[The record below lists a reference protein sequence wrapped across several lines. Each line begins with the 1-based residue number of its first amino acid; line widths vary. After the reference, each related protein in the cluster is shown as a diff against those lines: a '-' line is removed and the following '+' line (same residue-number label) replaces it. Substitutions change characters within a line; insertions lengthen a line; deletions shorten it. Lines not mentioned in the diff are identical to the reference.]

1 MDYNYEALDD
11 KRFQKLCQALI
22 VAQFPDVQCLPI
34 GEADGGRDAFV
45 LREYSGNKSIHV
57 FQVKFSQNPDTPR
70 ARNAI
75 SALVKS
81 EQENVKRLI
90 ADGVSS
96 YYFITN
102 VKGTA
107 YSKRGSIDRVNEFL
121 TQSFNIPCRVW
132 WRDDLD
138 RRLEQFGDIKWSY
151 PEILKGSDVL
161 GLLTAHADDSAQEK
175 FDRTVKIYLSNQ
187 YHNESEVKFKQVDL
201 RHKLTE
207 LFVDLPLSHKAPL
220 PDQRIFQSGISVDS
234 NDIKSYL
241 NQLRFYEDNG
251 FGNGGP
257 FEHSGLVAAFLFT
270 MPLSIK
276 TSRIVLEG
284 APGQGKSTVTQFLCQ
299 VHRIR
304 LLHKFNEL
312 RMVSSHIKYSPIR
325 IPFKLDLR
333 DYAMWLSGR
342 DPFHIGTHASAKKP
356 KYKSLEKFL
365 LMHIKRNTGGLS
377 VNHDRL
383 MEFLNRSHVVI
394 VLDGLDEVADVA
406 IRKQIVDEV
415 CQASERLEAQSKS
428 MQFIITS
435 RPTAFSGAVGFRE
448 DEWTHLKL
456 NDLRP
461 SNIMGY
467 KDKWIRAQRL
477 NDEEQQLISE
487 TLEKKLEQSHFRDLA
502 RNPMQLAIL
511 LHLIHVLGVAL
522 PENRTALYAEY
533 IKQFFN
539 REAKKSSIVRDNR
552 ELLLSIHGA
561 LAWDLHT
568 QVEAGKGS
576 GRMSES
582 ALRKRVKEFL
592 ETEGHGKD
600 LIDLVDQLMQG
611 TVERICALVSRVSGT
626 FEFEVQP
633 LREYFTARQLYK
645 TAPYSPPGRQHKGA
659 RSDRFEALA
668 QSAFWTNV
676 TRFYCGFHDRG
687 ELSSLVDAITD
698 LGDRE
703 GYDLINHSRRLA
715 IMLLSDHVFSQVP
728 RVTDRLMKFVT
739 CEPGFQRFYSAGPP
753 RSRRE
758 VELPEKAGRS
768 MLFQTCSARLEAE
781 SDPCRRRALREIMA
795 ENADKQDLMTL
806 WKSRYQSG
814 AMICNPLHEAEEFG
828 VIDAFPAA
836 EIRDITRGDPKLC
849 VRWFTW
855 LCRYATISE
864 DPELYKIAV
873 DLLFD
878 GELQPH
884 VLRYDREPS
893 GTAIETLQ
901 SHLDPFFISAL
912 FSSGDGHLH
921 DGADIDFLAWS
932 SPPARRDK
940 IEGSGSAQDSIGE
953 FADFVA
959 SMRERSVVD
968 LKQHLFSWSEVVDRG
983 FAEVPGN
990 FMMAR
995 LAVIAVAGKSRST
1008 PGVWSDEEFAPTAG
1022 LMSRLFY
1029 ARRKASD
1036 VAWWRTR
1043 LGQVTDE
1050 SKPTCLAA
1058 LVVWGMP
1065 DSASAL
1071 DSETGKMIEGLPMR
1085 DWRRV
1090 RSMVRY
1096 MVRAMGERRPSIGK
1110 ERFGQLCIHSAR
1122 LAHVMISLI
1131 DDLDVAREMSR
1142 MAFGSYTGTDIEIL
1156 RNAFNLEIFQKN
1168 ESAVDWEYVLRLS
1181 LQSHAAGACSWF
1193 SGRELPQ
1200 VPARV
1205 AAEVL
1210 RNCTNHCLGLISV
1223 CEAAYSNVVAQDAPK
1238 LARLAA
1244 AEKWFETPY

>member
-1 MDYNYEALDD
+1 MDYNYEALED

-22 VAQFPDVQCLPI
+22 VAQFPAVQCLPV
-34 GEADGGRDAFV
+34 GEADGGRDAFLV
-45 LREYSGNKSIHV
+45 RGHPGNKDIYV
-57 FQVKFSQNPDTPR
+57 FQVKFSRNPDDSR

-75 SALVKS
+75 SNLVKS

-107 YSKRGSIDRVNEFL
+107 SSKRGSIDKVNEFL
-121 TQSFNIPCRVW
+121 TQSFNIPCQVW

-151 PEILKGSDVL
+151 SEILKGSDVL
-161 GLLTAHADDSAQEK
+161 SLLTAHADNSAQEK
-175 FDRTVKIYLSNQ
+175 FERTMTNYLASQ
-187 YHNESEVKFKQVDL
+187 YQIESEVKFKQVDL
-201 RHKLTE
+201 RHKLTD
-207 LFVDLPLSHKAPL
+207 LFVDLPLCHKAPL
-220 PDQRIFQSGISVDS
+220 PDQRLFESGISIGS
-234 NDIKSYL
+234 TDIKSYL
-241 NQLRFYEDNG
+241 NQLRIYEKNG

-304 LLHKFNEL
+304 LLHKFDEL
-312 RMVSSHIKYSPIR
+312 SEVSSHIKYSPIR

-342 DPFHIGTHASAKKP
+342 DPFRIGTNASAKKP
-356 KYKSLEKFL
+356 KVKSLEKFL
-365 LMHIKRNTGGLS
+365 IMHIKHNSGGSS
-377 VNHDRL
+377 VNLNRL
-383 MEFLNRSHVVI
+383 TEFLNHSHVVI

-415 CQASERLEAQSKS
+415 CQAAERLEVQSKS
-428 MQFIITS
+428 IQFIITS

-477 NDEEQQLISE
+477 NDEEAQLISD
-487 TLEKKLEQSHFRDLA
+487 TLVKKLEQSHFRGLA

-522 PENRTALYAEY
+522 PENRTALYDEY

-539 REAKKSSIVRDNR
+539 REAKKSSIVRENR

-561 LAWDLHT
+561 LAWDLHA
-568 QVEAGKGS
+568 QVEAGRGS
-576 GRMSES
+576 GKMSES

-611 TVERICALVSRVSGT
+611 TVERICALVSRESGT

-633 LREYFTARQLYK
+633 LREYFAARQLYK
-645 TAPYSPPGRQHKGA
+645 TAPSSPPGRERKGA

-668 QSAFWTNV
+668 HSSFWTNV
-676 TRFYCGFHDRG
+676 TRFFCGFHDRG

-698 LGDRE
+698 LGDGK
-703 GYDLINHSRRLA
+703 GYDLINQSRRLA

-768 MLFQTCSARLEAE
+768 MLFQTCLTRLELE

-795 ENADKQDLMTL
+795 ENADTKDLIAL
-806 WKSRYQSG
+806 WKSRYQNG
-814 AMICNPLHEAEEFG
+814 LMTCDPLHEAEQFG
-828 VIDAFPAA
+828 VIGDFSADY
-836 EIRDITRGDPKLC
+836 IMDITRGNAELC
-849 VRWFTW
+849 VRWLTR

-864 DPELYKIAV
+864 DAELYRTAV
-873 DLLFD
+873 GLLFD
-878 GELQPH
+878 GDLQPH
-884 VLRYDREPS
+884 GIRYDREPS

-901 SHLDPFFISAL
+901 SHLDPFFISEI
-912 FSSGDGHLH
+912 FSSGEGHLN
-921 DGADIDFLAWS
+921 DGVDIDFLVLS
-932 SPPARRDK
+932 LPPIQRDK
-940 IEGSGSAQDSIGE
+940 GEGGSAHDSIGE

-959 SMRERSVVD
+959 SMRDRSVVD
-968 LKQHLFSWSEVVDRG
+968 LQQHLFSWSEVVDRG
-983 FAEVPGN
+983 FAEVPGS
-990 FMMAR
+990 FMMVR
-995 LAVIAVAGKSRST
+995 LAVIAVAGKPHST
-1008 PGVWSDEEFAPTAG
+1008 PGVWSDQEFAPTAG

-1029 ARRKASD
+1029 ARQKAPD
-1036 VAWWRTR
+1036 VEWWRAR
-1043 LGQVTDE
+1043 LGQVVDE
-1050 SKPTCLAA
+1050 SAATCLAT
-1058 LVVWGMP
+1058 LLVWGMP
-1065 DSASAL
+1065 DSVSAL
-1071 DSETGKMIEGLPMR
+1071 VMEVARMMDELPTR

-1090 RSMVRY
+1090 LSMVQF
-1096 MVRAMGERRPSIGK
+1096 MVRAMGERHPKLSR
-1110 ERFGQLCIHSAR
+1110 ERFEEIWNHSSR
-1122 LAHVMISLI
+1122 LAHVLVNLVDDI
-1131 DDLDVAREMSR
+1131 DEAREMSR
-1142 MAFGSYTGTDIEIL
+1142 IAFTSYGGRDIEIL
-1156 RNAFNLEIFQKN
+1156 QSAYNLEIGHKD
-1168 ESAVDWEYVLRLS
+1168 ESEIDWEYVLRLS
-1181 LQSHAAGACSWF
+1181 LQSHAVGACCWF
-1193 SGRELPQ
+1193 LGRESPK

-1205 AAEVL
+1205 AEEVL
-1210 RNCTNHCLGLISV
+1210 LNCTNHCLGLVSV
-1223 CEAAYSNVVAQDAPK
+1223 CEAAYANLVAQDAPK
-1238 LARLAA
+1238 LSRLAA
-1244 AEKWFETPY
+1244 ADRWFETPY